1 MEKLQKKLIV
11 FLKNAMRY
19 KRKRFQAPSAAENSF
34 LELEL

>member
-19 KRKRFQAPSAAENSF
+19 KRKCSQALSAAETSF